1 MPVVFSAPHRA
12 LFFAGVSS
20 ALLLMG
26 WWLFSLMGTGSTG
39 GMGWLIHGYWMLLGV
54 LPFFMAGFIFTA
66 GPKWLAVAAPP
77 RSAWLS
83 MGGLMVSGVLLS
95 MVGAGQVP
103 LLWPLGVTL
112 LALGTGVLM
121 VVWSGRIA
129 ASKQADRRHAWAVL
143 LAFALGTLAH
153 GAAVMWVWTG
163 EVDWWW
169 RMRELAL
176 WGFLLPVFLTIS
188 HRMLPFFS
196 GAALPIYSVW
206 RPDWLLAAFWAG
218 SLGHGGLALLGV
230 PTVWVDLPFAALL
243 GFVSV
248 RWGLRASQKVKL
260 LAMLHLAFAWAAV
273 AFALYSLNAGLL
285 ALGMPLDAA
294 NRAPLHALSIGFFTT
309 MALGFVTRVSLGHSG
324 RPLAVTPRIWQLYLG
339 LHGVALCRVLGAYL
353 PLSWQA
359 WLMPLLAVAWVGI
372 FAAWAM
378 QFVPIYFKPRADGQ
392 AG

>member
-20 ALLLMG
+20 ALLLMV
-26 WWLFSLMGTGSTG
+26 WWLFSLMGTGSAG
-39 GMGWLIHGYWMLLGV
+39 GMGWFIHGYWMLLGV

-294 NRAPLHALSIGFFTT
+294 TAEISRSQVWQWVVSPKGVLDDGRK
-309 MALGFVTRVSLGHSG
+309 VTVDMVRGMIAEELAKVNATVTAQGENTATYDQAAVIFDKMSLTEEY
-324 RPLAVTPRIWQLYLG
+324 PEFLT
-339 LHGVALCRVLGAYL
+339 L
-353 PLSWQA
+353 PLYE
-359 WLMPLLAVAWVGI
+359 
-372 FAAWAM
+372 AM
-378 QFVPIYFKPRADGQ
+378 A
-392 AG
+392 